1 MEHSSKKLHFG
12 TTYLLE
18 NPTVE
23 DAVSLCV
30 QEGLSFVEL
39 NSNFPQCLLGRLQ
52 PEGLKRLAEEQGIF
66 YTLHLDDRFD
76 PFDFNPHVS
85 KAYLQT
91 MMEGLVLAQAV
102 GIPVINMHIPR
113 GNIVTLPSGRH
124 YIYQEYPE
132 AFMQSVLAFRT
143 ACEQH
148 AGEKVRI
155 AIENTD
161 GWEPYELAAIEAL
174 LESPVFG
181 LTLDVG
187 HDHATGN
194 RDLKFFEKYPDR
206 LCHMHLHD
214 GWEQTNHQALGTGV
228 IPLKQRLAM
237 AQRTNATVVL
247 ETKTKEALHQSVQ
260 YLKENGYL

>member
-1 MEHSSKKLHFG
+1 MEHSSKKLQFG

-132 AFMQSVLAFRT
+132 AFMQSVLLSALPASSMRGRRCASPLRT
-143 ACEQH
+143 PT
-148 AGEKVRI
+148 AG
-155 AIENTD
+155 NPTS
-161 GWEPYELAAIEAL
+161 W
-174 LESPVFG
+174 
-181 LTLDVG
+181 
-187 HDHATGN
+187 
-194 RDLKFFEKYPDR
+194 
-206 LCHMHLHD
+206 
-214 GWEQTNHQALGTGV
+214 Q
-228 IPLKQRLAM
+228 PLKRCWKAPCLA
-237 AQRTNATVVL
+237 
-247 ETKTKEALHQSVQ
+247 
-260 YLKENGYL
+260 

>member
-1 MEHSSKKLHFG
+1 MEHTNPKLRFG
-12 TTYLLE
+12 ATYLLE

-30 QEGLSFVEL
+30 QEGLHFVEL
-39 NSNFPQCLLGRLQ
+39 NSNFPQCLLGSMRADS
-52 PEGLKRLAEEQGIF
+52 LKRLAQQHQIF

-91 MMEGLVLAQAV
+91 MLEGLALAKEA

-124 YIYQEYPE
+124 YIYQEYPKE
-132 AFMQSVLAFRT
+132 FKQNVLNFRSV
-143 ACEQH
+143 CEQH
-148 AGEKVRI
+148 AGDKVRI

-161 GWEPYELAAIEAL
+161 GWEEYELEAIETL
-174 LESPVFG
+174 LQSPVFG

-194 RDLKFFEKYPDR
+194 KDLKFFQKHQDR

-214 GWEQTNHQALGTGV
+214 GWDTTNHQALGSGV
-228 IPLKQRLAM
+228 IPLTERLQM
-237 AQRTNATVVL
+237 AQKVSATVVV
-247 ETKTKEALHQSVQ
+247 ETKTKDALHQSVA